1 MDTQLKTVFDNYGNR
16 VGGFKPNP
24 IFYKKVG
31 INHKR
36 FAMLLRGSKEPVTSE
51 LKALSEFFNVPI
63 TELI

>member
-1 MDTQLKTVFDNYGNR
+1 MNIQLRLVFDKYSNH